1 MKLRSVFNA
10 LFVIAAVVGV
20 GYGIYANRGRL
31 FFKRRPIVHEDR
43 SGVVR
48 GVKRDDARGDD
59 VMTVATGL
67 VIPWD
72 IAFLPNGDLLVTER
86 AGRLQR
92 IAPDGA
98 VTAIAGVEG
107 GGIFGEG
114 GLLGVAIHP
123 KFADNGWIYLYQT
136 TETESGLTNRV
147 VRYRLDGDALVQR
160 KTFIQDIP
168 GAHNHD
174 GGRLAF
180 GPDGKLYV
188 TVGDAGTPANAQDLK
203 SPAGKILRLNDDG
216 SIPAD
221 NPFGTAVW
229 SYGHRNP
236 QGLAWDAQGRLW
248 ATEHGQ
254 TALDELN
261 LIEPGKNYGWPDYEG
276 DEQGAGMTKPVAHSS
291 ASYTWAPSG
300 MAFYEGD
307 MFFGGLRGE
316 SLYQAKI
323 GERPVK
329 IIAHFEKQFGRI
341 RAVTAGPDGM
351 LYFTTSNQDGRPEVF
366 PGDDK
371 VVRVNPRLFQ

>member
-1 MKLRSVFNA
+1 MKRRAAFDL
-10 LFVIAAVVGV
+10 LFAAAAVAGV
-20 GYGIYANRGRL
+20 GYGVYVNRGRL
-31 FFKRRPIVHEDR
+31 FFEARPVVRDDR
-43 SGVVR
+43 SGIMR
-48 GVKRDDARGDD
+48 GVKREEAGVDGATAI
-59 VMTVATGL
+59 VTGL

-72 IAFLPNGDLLVTER
+72 IAFLPDGDMLVTER
-86 AGRLQR
+86 DGRLHR
-92 IAPDGA
+92 VAPDGTVA
-98 VTAIAGVEG
+98 AIAGVEG

-114 GLLGVAIHP
+114 GLLGVAVHP
-123 KFADNGWIYLYQT
+123 KFVDNGWIYLYQT
-136 TETESGLTNRV
+136 TETDSGLMNRV

-160 KTFIQDIP
+160 KTLIQDIP

-229 SYGHRNP
+229 TYGHRNP

-254 TALDELN
+254 VSFDELN
-261 LIEPGKNYGWPDYEG
+261 LIEPGKNYGWPDYQG
-276 DEQGAGMTKPVAHSS
+276 DETAEGIRKPVAHSG

-300 MAFYEGD
+300 MTFHDGD
-307 MFFGGLRGE
+307 LFFGGLRGE
-316 SLYQAKI
+316 ALYQAKI

-341 RAVTAGPDGM
+341 RAVTMGPDGM
-351 LYFTTSNQDGRPEVF
+351 LYFTTSNQDGRPEVYL
-366 PGDDK
+366 GDDK
-371 VVRVNPRLFQ
+371 IVRVNPRLFQ